1 MAGQPETPLV
11 PSQPPEASFQ
21 ASSGTPAQP
30 PVPPTNTPVKDVV
43 MTDAPPDQAADHSP
57 APARVATSA
66 QGSRAASVHPDAG
79 LAMPAEAAPHGDP
92 TRRYLNTKVTAV
104 LLEGMKQ
111 LAKDRPQDPL
121 RVLGEF
127 LIQKSREADKA
138 G

>member
-11 PSQPPEASFQ
+11 TSQAAEAQ
-21 ASSGTPAQP
+21 TPASSTPAQP
-30 PVPPTNTPVKDVV
+30 PAPPGNTPVKDVV
-43 MTDAPPDQAADHSP
+43 MTDAPPPEPAADHSP

-66 QGSRAASVHPDAG
+66 HGSRAASVHPDAG
-79 LAMPAEAAPHGDP
+79 QTMPAEAAPHGDP
-92 TRRYLNTKVTAV
+92 TRRYLNTKVTAA

-127 LIQKSREADKA
+127 LLQKSRELDKA

>member
-1 MAGQPETPLV
+1 MAGQPETPPV
-11 PSQPPEASFQ
+11 PSQAPDAPTP
-21 ASSGTPAQP
+21 ASSGTSAQP
-30 PVPPTNTPVKDVV
+30 PLPPANTPVKDVV
-43 MTDAPPDQAADHSP
+43 MTDAPPDQVVDHSP
-57 APARVATSA
+57 APARVASSA

-79 LAMPAEAAPHGDP
+79 LTMPSEVAPHGDP
-92 TRRYLNTKVTAV
+92 IRRYLNTKVTAV

-127 LIQKSREADKA
+127 LIQKSREVDKA